1 MPSYAE
7 MIFTG
12 DELLRGDALNTNQV
26 FLGEKLLDLGI
37 FANRAVCI
45 ADDLRAIAEA
55 IRNSLAREPLIL
67 ILSGGL
73 GPTDDDLTREAVAE
87 ALGVPLVFHEELL
100 EKVRQRFAERG
111 FPMGDS
117 NRKQALL
124 PQGASAIPIS
134 GTAPGFTV
142 QSGRTLVAAL
152 PGVPWELM
160 EMWTNTVAPQAEALA
175 KSIDGQ
181 GHAVRRIR
189 TFGIGESLVADMLT
203 EFDWR
208 GSLVEIG
215 TRAKIDGL
223 SVILR
228 AVDTREG
235 LEALEKT
242 QVRIVE
248 LLGDRVLGVDCD
260 GLPEIVAN
268 LLRKAGLTLSVAE
281 SCTGGLVGKR
291 VTDVPGSSDYFL
303 GGVTAYSNPVKTQ
316 LLGVPQG
323 MLAQYG
329 AVSEEVARAMAEGV
343 AQLMGSDCALSTT
356 GVAGPGGGT
365 DEKPVGLV
373 FIGCSIKGTTEV
385 ERMRLWGKRDQVR
398 ERAALAALDLLRR
411 RLLPSGAQ

>member
-26 FLGEKLLDLGI
+26 FLGEKLLELGI

-45 ADDLRAIAEA
+45 ADDLKAIAEA
-55 IRNSLAREPLIL
+55 VRDSLTREPLVL

-87 ALGVPLVFHEELL
+87 ALGVPLEFHEDLL

-124 PQGASAIPIS
+124 PRGASAIPIS

-142 QSGRTLVAAL
+142 QSGRTLIAAL

-160 EMWTNTVAPQAEALA
+160 EMWSNTVAPQAEALA
-175 KSIDGQ
+175 KAIEGE

-189 TFGIGESLVADMLT
+189 TFGIGESSVADMLT

-228 AVDTREG
+228 AIDTREG

-242 QVRIVE
+242 QARIVE

-260 GLPEIVAN
+260 GLPEIVAD

-291 VTDVPGSSDYFL
+291 VTDVPGSSDCFL
-303 GGVTAYSNPVKTQ
+303 GGVTAYSNQVKTQ
-316 LLGVPQG
+316 LLDVPQG

-329 AVSEEVARAMAEGV
+329 AVSEEVARTMAEGV
-343 AQLMGSDCALSTT
+343 ARLLGSDCALSTT

-373 FIGCSIKGTTEV
+373 FIGCTIKGVTEV

-411 RLLPSGAQ
+411 RLLRTSA

>member
-1 MPSYAE
+1 
-7 MIFTG
+7 
-12 DELLRGDALNTNQV
+12 
-26 FLGEKLLDLGI
+26 
-37 FANRAVCI
+37 
-45 ADDLRAIAEA
+45 
-55 IRNSLAREPLIL
+55 
-67 ILSGGL
+67 
-73 GPTDDDLTREAVAE
+73 
-87 ALGVPLVFHEELL
+87 
-100 EKVRQRFAERG
+100 
-111 FPMGDS
+111 MGDS

-124 PQGASAIPIS
+124 PRGASAIPIS

-142 QSGRTLVAAL
+142 QSGRTLSAAL

-160 EMWTNTVAPQAEALA
+160 EMWSNTVAPQAEALA
-175 KSIDGQ
+175 KAIEGE

-189 TFGIGESLVADMLT
+189 TFGIGESSVADMLT

-228 AVDTREG
+228 AIDTREG

-242 QVRIVE
+242 QARI
-248 LLGDRVLGVDCD
+248 GDRVLGVDCD
-260 GLPEIVAN
+260 GLPEIVAD

-291 VTDVPGSSDYFL
+291 VTDVPGSSDCFL
-303 GGVTAYSNPVKTQ
+303 GGVTAYSNQVKTQ
-316 LLGVPQG
+316 LLDVPQG

-329 AVSEEVARAMAEGV
+329 AVSEEVARTMAEGV
-343 AQLMGSDCALSTT
+343 ARLLGSDCALSTT

-373 FIGCSIKGTTEV
+373 FIGCTIKGVTEV

-411 RLLPSGAQ
+411 RLLRTSA